1 MAFGVVETT
10 PISLGRS
17 PSFGLWV
24 VSTTLYSWFGG
35 GRTTLWLPTHK
46 GVAGPPPYRLWEV
59 APATFWPKWLYKI
72 ICQKKKKKKG
82 HPPTR
87 GVVGGGSSYPS
98 FLSFSLK
105 KKKTIFIFYQVESF
119 SHVLKFLN
127 FNHCTSWDG
136 LAPPQNNR
144 MRIKINMMFFVIPIS

>member
-1 MAFGVVETT
+1 M
-10 PISLGRS
+10 
-17 PSFGLWV
+17 
-24 VSTTLYSWFGG
+24 GG
-35 GRTTLWLPTHK
+35 GSSHLLAKMALQNNLSKKKKKRPPTHK
-46 GVAGPPPYRLWEV
+46 G
-59 APATFWPKWLYKI
+59 
-72 ICQKKKKKKG
+72 
-82 HPPTR
+82 
-87 GVVGGGSSYPS
+87 GGGRWLQLPFVFKL
-98 FLSFSLK
+98 FL